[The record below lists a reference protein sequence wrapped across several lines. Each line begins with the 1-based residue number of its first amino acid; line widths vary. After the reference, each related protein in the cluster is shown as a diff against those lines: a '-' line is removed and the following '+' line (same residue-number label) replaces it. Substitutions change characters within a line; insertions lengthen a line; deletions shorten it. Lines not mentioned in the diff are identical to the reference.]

1 MISQRMKDRINDELL
16 SWDKGGSKT
25 FGRAGRWGRTITL
38 LGVILFLVIVGIIA
52 PPQVTIIYLVF
63 SSLIATFC
71 LSEAHRYEMMISYLY
86 PEREAFLKRVART
99 YKEELE
105 GQKKMLEKQIAELDR
120 GST

>member
-38 LGVILFLVIVGIIA
+38 LGFILFLVIVGVIA
-52 PPQVTIIYLVF
+52 PPQATIFYLAF
-63 SSLIATFC
+63 SSITATFC
-71 LSEAHRYEMMISYLY
+71 LFEAHRYEMMISYLY
-86 PEREAFLKRVART
+86 PERKAFLKRVAGT

-105 GQKKMLEKQIAELDR
+105 RQKKALEKQIAELV
-120 GST
+120 